1 VCVIARCRTIYDN
14 LSKVGDADT
23 QETFKVRVQE
33 IDPTIRFCNYNLSQG
48 EDLSGIRGTA
58 AAQGAS
64 SDVLLQAKLDV
75 RPRTPLLHLMS
86 CLSLAL
92 EGRLIIAKHTRHT
105 HTHTTC
111 RKSSPTSGRSKA
123 RPCGR

>member
-1 VCVIARCRTIYDN
+1 VWRDASVYRTIYDN

-48 EDLSGIRGTA
+48 EDISGLRGTA
-58 AAQGAS
+58 AQAGS

-75 RPRTPLLHLMS
+75 RVPV
-86 CLSLAL
+86 
-92 EGRLIIAKHTRHT
+92 
-105 HTHTTC
+105 
-111 RKSSPTSGRSKA
+111 SSV
-123 RPCGR
+123 

>member
-1 VCVIARCRTIYDN
+1 MCAIARCRTIYDN

-75 RPRTPLLHLMS
+75 RPRSPPLELL

-92 EGRLIIAKHTRHT
+92 EGCLIIAKHTHT
-105 HTHTTC
+105 HAHTTY